1 LILADVLRES
11 IERLKSAGL
20 ENPVV
25 DAEVLMAYV
34 LKTERFKL
42 TINNKEELS
51 PLDIK
56 KIRSAVNR
64 RMQYEPVAYI
74 TGVKEFYSLEFK
86 VNPGVLIPRPETE
99 LLVDLAIYYAPQQG
113 VVLDIGTGS
122 GIIAVSLKY
131 CRRDLTVFATD
142 ISKDA
147 ISVARKN
154 AKAILGRDLPRFCQ
168 GDIFTPVQ
176 GMTFDLIVSNPPYVD
191 PGMRNALQKD
201 LAYEP
206 EIALFSED
214 SGRAAITGI
223 IHNSRPFLSA
233 GGKLLLEIG
242 SEMKDFVIKE
252 GRKKGFAVS
261 VLNDYGGMPRV
272 AVLQ

>member
-1 LILADVLRES
+1 MAHILD
-11 IERLKSAGL
+11 
-20 ENPVV
+20 
-25 DAEVLMAYV
+25 
-34 LKTERFKL
+34 TERFRL
-42 TINNKEELS
+42 TLDNNKVLS
-51 PLDIK
+51 PLEIK

-64 RMQYEPVAYI
+64 RMQHEPVAYI

-86 VNPGVLIPRPETE
+86 VNSGVLIPRPETE

-142 ISKDA
+142 ISKEA
-147 ISVARKN
+147 ISIAKKN
-154 AKAILGRDLPRFCQ
+154 ARGILGRDLPRFCQ

-176 GMTFDLIVSNPPYVD
+176 GMKFDLVVSNPPYVD
-191 PGMRNALQKD
+191 PAMRNTLQKD
-201 LAYEP
+201 LSYEP
-206 EIALFSED
+206 ETALFSED
-214 SGRAAITGI
+214 RGRATITRI
-223 IHNSRPFLSA
+223 IHTSRPYLSP

-242 SEMKDFVIKE
+242 SEMKDFVTQE
-252 GRKKGFAVS
+252 GRQEGFTVS